1 MQFFGSSFS
10 STSSAFLLPLLVSFS
25 STIAVVL
32 GEADG
37 QLSWVVLD
45 DAVLPTPLSD
55 NTATYIGKDDNA
67 GGNSRTGDMIYIAGG
82 CNSPQGN
89 THRDSTGLELDFFLC
104 ESISDALYGFQPAN
118 EDNGES
124 NLVITELATMPRPRY
139 RHAAV
144 RADGKLW
151 LIGGRTIPD
160 DTIIAEIDVYDPATD
175 VWSTVGTIPE
185 EYLASDNGAFTN
197 AEQSEIYVV
206 GGYNQNYYEP
216 EALATTFSFNIRE
229 TFGKFLMENNNMME
243 NFEQTIQVT
252 KRANLNQQRGDMH
265 AVASYDG
272 TTAYVAGGYA
282 SYPCQ
287 PLTTV
292 EVYDIEKDV
301 WEYVPS
307 DLLSARGDQAMVH
320 ANNQIYAIG
329 GEVNHPDQCAAP
341 ELLPILSVQSQAVND
356 VEMFDTTL
364 LGTSEL
370 ADTWTDIVDIPDFRF
385 RFSAASYP
393 MDDATEQVYV
403 FGGQTTFDDD
413 CKCYP
418 TTNEIT
424 TIVRTSTLT
433 NNKNDMNNDG
443 MYEKEESNDTATTG
457 SKDDSS
463 SSSNR
468 SSFIT
473 IIAGA
478 IMMTVIVM

>member
-1 MQFFGSSFS
+1 M
-10 STSSAFLLPLLVSFS
+10 
-25 STIAVVL
+25 
-32 GEADG
+32 
-37 QLSWVVLD
+37 
-45 DAVLPTPLSD
+45 
-55 NTATYIGKDDNA
+55 
-67 GGNSRTGDMIYIAGG
+67 
-82 CNSPQGN
+82 
-89 THRDSTGLELDFFLC
+89 
-104 ESISDALYGFQPAN
+104 
-118 EDNGES
+118 
-124 NLVITELATMPRPRY
+124 
-139 RHAAV
+139 
-144 RADGKLW
+144 
-151 LIGGRTIPD
+151 
-160 DTIIAEIDVYDPATD
+160 
-175 VWSTVGTIPE
+175 
-185 EYLASDNGAFTN
+185 
-197 AEQSEIYVV
+197 
-206 GGYNQNYYEP
+206 
-216 EALATTFSFNIRE
+216 
-229 TFGKFLMENNNMME
+229 
-243 NFEQTIQVT
+243 
-252 KRANLNQQRGDMH
+252 
-265 AVASYDG
+265 
-272 TTAYVAGGYA
+272 
-282 SYPCQ
+282 
-287 PLTTV
+287 
-292 EVYDIEKDV
+292 YDIEKDV

-393 MDDATEQVYV
+393 IDDATEQVYV

-443 MYEKEESNDTATTG
+443 MYEKEDSNDTATTG